1 VIYTTETW
9 HIKEINILLEI
20 ENLKG
25 SVYFIIQLY
34 YLIISAMVTVQLE
47 IRLFVENKMLYL
59 GPNSTLDVLNCGW

>member
-1 VIYTTETW
+1 VIYITEKS
-9 HIKEINILLEI
+9 HIKKINVLLEI

-34 YLIISAMVTVQLE
+34 YLITSAMVTTQIE